1 MFTQINKYTRIIYS
15 HIQFQPQCELLFSS
29 LSVSGEVAEF
39 GLTLEV
45 RKPRDRTQSLSNVD
59 ILISPCDP
67 DNRLNSTTA
76 PPPSEQTGEEPW
88 EAGPDRPVE
97 KSRLEA
103 AVSFPLERSKV
114 MQYLSSPTLSGSP
127 TSNRKSISS
136 TIYSPAHQNQEGTT
150 SSPTMTIEQSGA
162 ETSQE
167 ADESRMDSN
176 HGNGSSEE
184 PTEQLLLGEDRM
196 YPTLRS
202 KSLNTNPRKTR
213 VKKNEETPRS
223 ASSVKDLVSAF
234 SGGGT
239 SGTQTRTSSRDSE

>member
-1 MFTQINKYTRIIYS
+1 M
-15 HIQFQPQCELLFSS
+15 
-29 LSVSGEVAEF
+29 AEF

-67 DNRLNSTTA
+67 DNRLHSTAA

-88 EAGPDRPVE
+88 EAGPERPVE

-127 TSNRKSISS
+127 TSNRKSISG

-150 SSPTMTIEQSGA
+150 TSTPPTSPTTTIEQSGA
-162 ETSQE
+162 KTSQE

-234 SGGGT
+234 SGGGA
-239 SGTQTRTSSRDSE
+239 SGTQTRTAPE